1 MHILPPIKQQS
12 LDVDSM
18 SYSKINFLDV
28 KSFVLKLSNYLSL
41 LEQCKA
47 VANLCDHF
55 GTVRH
60 INQMIT
66 ERANLLL
73 M

>member
-28 KSFVLKLSNYLSL
+28 KSFVLKPNNYLSL

-47 VANLCDHF
+47 VAN
-55 GTVRH
+55 V
-60 INQMIT
+60 IT
-66 ERANLLL
+66 LGQ
-73 M
+73 